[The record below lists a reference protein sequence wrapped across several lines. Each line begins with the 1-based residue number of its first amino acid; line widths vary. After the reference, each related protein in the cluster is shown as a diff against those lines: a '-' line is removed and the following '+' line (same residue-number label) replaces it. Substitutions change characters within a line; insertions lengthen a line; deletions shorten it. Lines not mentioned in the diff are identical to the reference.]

1 MAVTGLGVVSCLGCE
16 TESFWLAL
24 SQGRDGI
31 RPLDEFPNLRFKT
44 GCRVRDFQPERH
56 FSARQL
62 EQLDPITQFFAVAGR
77 QASAGLVVRERR
89 RAGVV
94 YGSGG
99 GAQES
104 LGQSYQRVHQEARLG
119 PGVIPRVMHNAPV
132 SFLTQELGWCG
143 PSFALSTACAS
154 SNHALGQAFWMI
166 RSGLLDVALA
176 GGSEAPFAPGYL
188 QAWEA
193 IRAVSRDRCR
203 PFSKDRNGMTLA
215 EGAGALLLENFEQ
228 ARVRGATIYA
238 ELLGFGM
245 SSDAHDLTRPL
256 QSGAVEAMEAALQD
270 AQLRPE
276 QVDYIN
282 AHGTGT
288 LANDSTETGAIRQVF
303 GRHADR
309 LLVSSTKSA
318 HGHALGAAGGLE
330 AVASVLALRHQFA
343 PATLGYQEADP
354 ECDLDYVV
362 NQPRAARIDRAMSNS
377 FAFGGLN
384 AVLIFSRAVASD

>member
-16 TESFWLAL
+16 PESFWEAL
-24 SQGRDGI
+24 SQGQDGI

-44 GCRVRDFQPERH
+44 GGRVRELQPESH
-56 FSARQL
+56 FTARQL

-89 RAGVV
+89 RAGLV
-94 YGSGG
+94 YGTGG
-99 GAQES
+99 GAQVT

-119 PGVIPRVMHNAPV
+119 PGVIPKVMHNAPV
-132 SFLTQELGWCG
+132 SFLAQELGWCG

-154 SNHALGQAFWMI
+154 SNHAIGQAFWMI

-176 GGSEAPFAPGYL
+176 GGSEAPFADGYL

-193 IRAVSRDRCR
+193 IRAVSPERCR
-203 PFSKDRNGMTLA
+203 PFSKNRKGMTLA
-215 EGAGALLLENFEQ
+215 EGAGALLLESLDQ
-228 ARVRGATIYA
+228 ARARGATIYA
-238 ELLGFGM
+238 EVLGFGM
-245 SSDAHDLTRPL
+245 SCDAHDLTRPL
-256 QSGAVEAMEAALQD
+256 QSGAVEAMSAALQD
-270 AQLRPE
+270 AQLQPD
-276 QVDYIN
+276 QIDYIN

-303 GRHADR
+303 GNHADR

-330 AVASVLALRHQFA
+330 AVASVLALRHQIA

-362 NQPRAARIDRAMSNS
+362 NQPRPARLECAMSNS

-384 AVLIFSRAVASD
+384 AVLIFSRAAALN